1 MLRPR
6 EAAGLPM
13 AHLAQVDYAMAIYAR
28 ARVLPLAAT
37 RRTRPVPAESDEQRD
52 REKSASVESQCYK

>member
-1 MLRPR
+1 
-6 EAAGLPM
+6 M